1 MMHPNL
7 PKSGL
12 LWMAGILM
20 LVLLVLLFTFLLPVD
35 NDPPEPTP
43 WLPNEVPTLTPTAP
57 ATGWWLEIPTP
68 LPLLPTATSSPTPTP
83 GD

>member
-1 MMHPNL
+1 MRPNL

-12 LWMAGILM
+12 LWMAGMLM
-20 LVLLVLLFTFLLPVD
+20 LILLFLLFNYLLPVD

-43 WLPNEVPTLTPTAP
+43 WLPVEAPTHTPTP
-57 ATGWWLEIPTP
+57 PQTGWWLDLPTP
-68 LPLLPTATSSPTPTP
+68 LPLLPTVTSIPTSSS

>member
-1 MMHPNL
+1 MRTNL

-12 LWMAGILM
+12 LWMAGM
-20 LVLLVLLFTFLLPVD
+20 LVLILLVLLFTFLLPVD

-43 WLPNEVPTLTPTAP
+43 WLPVEVSMQTPTAP
-57 ATGWWLEIPTP
+57 ATGWWQEIPTP
-68 LPLLPTATSSPTPTP
+68 LPLLPTATLNTTPSS